1 MVKLIVSDIDGTLVG
16 DGQGEGALNPA
27 YYNVIHSLTARGVKF
42 MACSGRQ
49 RLSIAKLFR
58 PVEKEIFYACDGG
71 SMVFQDEELLYAK
84 TFPRDTAER
93 LIRDAAMV
101 EKCDFMVCG
110 TKHAYCRWE
119 DSELYRWMTEG
130 YGYDIRAVGSDLC
143 GTIREDVV
151 KVSIYHHNH
160 AEQLTEPWFR
170 PRWKDEVKLT
180 LAGIQWLDCVPED
193 AGKGA
198 ALAFMQQHFDIKPSE
213 TIVFG
218 DNQNDIEMFSLAER
232 SYAVA
237 NARDEV
243 KKAASHECESYDKE
257 GVLSVLRGL

>member
-27 YYNVIHSLTARGVKF
+27 YFEVIRGLMARGAKF

-58 PVEKEIFYACDGG
+58 PIEKEIFYACDGG
-71 SMVFQDEELLYAK
+71 SIVFQDDEMLYAR
-84 TFPRDTAER
+84 TFPKETAVE
-93 LIRDAAMV
+93 LMRDAAKV
-101 EKCDFMVCG
+101 EKCDYMACG

-130 YGYDIRAVGSDLC
+130 YGYDIRAVGSDLPDC
-143 GTIREDVV
+143 INEDIV
-151 KVSIYHHNH
+151 KVSIYHHDH
-160 AEQLTEPWFR
+160 AEELTNPWFR
-170 PRWKDEVKLT
+170 PRWKDKVKLT

-198 ALAFMQQHFDIKPSE
+198 AVAFMQRHFGIDPSE

-218 DNQNDIEMFSLAER
+218 DNQNDIEMFSLAGR

-237 NARDEV
+237 NARAEV
-243 KKAASHECESYDKE
+243 REAASHECESYEND
-257 GVLSVLRGL
+257 GVLKILKNL